1 MKEMKNLRKS
11 REKHFLKED
20 GTMVA
25 YVYADDIHYL
35 KNGVYEEMII
45 RWLGK
50 KKKLSIQVM
59 PTKLLLK
66 PWVVEK
72 SFP

>member
-45 RWLGK
+45 R
-50 KKKLSIQVM
+50 
-59 PTKLLLK
+59 
-66 PWVVEK
+66 
-72 SFP
+72 